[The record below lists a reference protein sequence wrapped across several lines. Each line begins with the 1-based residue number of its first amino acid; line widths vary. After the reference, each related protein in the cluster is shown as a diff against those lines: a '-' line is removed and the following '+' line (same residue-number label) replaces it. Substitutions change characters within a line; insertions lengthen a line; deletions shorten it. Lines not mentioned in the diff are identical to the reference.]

1 MEQGAVN
8 LAGPVKVLSLGGFP
22 EKYGA
27 LFKTPA
33 ETRALFA
40 SLGAEPARTWSVGD
54 NLEWDVGAPQSF
66 GAYGIW
72 VDVRR
77 GGLPE
82 GAPVRPDRVI
92 QSVRELI
99 DAH

>member
-1 MEQGAVN
+1 MYE
-8 LAGPVKVLSLGGFP
+8 
-22 EKYGA
+22 
-27 LFKTPA
+27 
-33 ETRALFA
+33 ALFA
-40 SLGAEPARTWSVGD
+40 SLGAEPAETWSVGD
-54 NLEWDVGAPQSF
+54 NLEWDVAAPQAL

-92 QSVRELI
+92 HAIRELV
-99 DAH
+99 